1 MFAHSNFKRCMV
13 ISGVIILAHAALSRM
28 GLLAHRSPRAQQPWQ
43 MPTSLCDGLKRRC
56 SHELPAARPFGASP
70 TPSPANPVAR
80 RSGRH
85 ACLPVRPSVSHQSGR
100 SSVTKSGR
108 LPARRSVSPAVR
120 QSGCPPARQSGCP
133 PARQPDRHA
142 CSQVFP
148 SFGPTTHQ
156 PVRPAV
162 RPAVRRSSHPIAR
175 QPGISPTWPPTC
187 PPIRSSKRVRNFDRW
202 AIGDGRRASP
212 FASLRPS
219 GRRRAPAAMGAG
231 LHRAH
236 VPLSSAPHANP
247 GRWRA

>member
-142 CSQVFP
+142 CMQVLP
-148 SFGPTTHQ
+148 SVGPPIQ
-156 PVRPAV
+156 SPANPVSRPLG
-162 RPAVRRSSHPIAR
+162 R
-175 QPGISPTWPPTC
+175 QPAHPSTHLSGCAIS
-187 PPIRSSKRVRNFDRW
+187 I
-202 AIGDGRRASP
+202 DGLSATDSG
-212 FASLRPS
+212 LR
-219 GRRRAPAAMGAG
+219 
-231 LHRAH
+231 RAH

>member
-100 SSVTKSGR
+100 SSVTKSAR

-120 QSGCPPARQSGCP
+120 QSGCPPARQPDRSL
-133 PARQPDRHA
+133 ARQPDRHA
-142 CSQVFP
+142 CSQVLP

-156 PVRPAV
+156 PVRPAI
-162 RPAVRRSSHPIAR
+162 RPSVLPSVGPPIQSPANPVSRPLRRQPARPSAHLSGCAISIDGLLATDAGLRRSHLSDRLADVAR
-175 QPGISPTWPPTC
+175 
-187 PPIRSSKRVRNFDRW
+187 RLRW
-202 AIGDGRRASP
+202 AQG
-212 FASLRPS
+212 FT
-219 GRRRAPAAMGAG
+219 
-231 LHRAH
+231 
-236 VPLSSAPHANP
+236 VPTFP
-247 GRWRA
+247 

>member
-56 SHELPAARPFGASP
+56 SHESPAARPFGASP

-85 ACLPVRPSVSHQSGR
+85 ACSPVRPSVSHQ
-100 SSVTKSGR
+100 SGR

-120 QSGCPPARQSGCP
+120 QSGCPL
-133 PARQPDRHA
+133 ARQPDRHA
-142 CSQVFP
+142 CSQVLP

-162 RPAVRRSSHPIAR
+162 RPSVLPSNR
-175 QPGISPTWPPTC
+175 PPTRYLAHLAANL
-187 PPIRSSKRVRNFDRW
+187 PT
-202 AIGDGRRASP
+202 
-212 FASLRPS
+212 RP
-219 GRRRAPAAMGAG
+219 
-231 LHRAH
+231 LI
-236 VPLSSAPHANP
+236 
-247 GRWRA
+247 

>member
-13 ISGVIILAHAALSRM
+13 ISGVNILAHAALSRM
-28 GLLAHRSPRAQQPWQ
+28 GHLAHRSPRAQQPWQ

-85 ACLPVRPSVSHQSGR
+85 ACSPVRPSVGHQSGR

-108 LPARRSVSPAVR
+108 LPARRSVS
-120 QSGCPPARQSGCP
+120 
-133 PARQPDRHA
+133 
-142 CSQVFP
+142 
-148 SFGPTTHQ
+148 
-156 PVRPAV
+156 
-162 RPAVRRSSHPIAR
+162 PAVRRSSHPIAR

-202 AIGDGRRASP
+202 AIGDGLRASP

-236 VPLSSAPHANP
+236 VPLSFAPHANP

>member
-85 ACLPVRPSVSHQSGR
+85 ACLPVR
-100 SSVTKSGR
+100 
-108 LPARRSVSPAVR
+108 LPAS
-120 QSGCPPARQSGCP
+120 PPAR
-133 PARQPDRHA
+133 PARVLASLAVLRSDHPPTCPTRR
-142 CSQVFP
+142 P
-148 SFGPTTHQ
+148 SVG
-156 PVRPAV
+156 
-162 RPAVRRSSHPIAR
+162 PAVRRSSHPIAR

>member
-85 ACLPVRPSVSHQSGR
+85 ACSPVRPSVSHQSGR

-120 QSGCPPARQSGCP
+120 QSGCPL
-133 PARQPDRHA
+133 ARQPDRHA
-142 CSQVFP
+142 CSQVLP

-162 RPAVRRSSHPIAR
+162 RPSVLPSVGPPIQSPANPVSRPLGRQPARPSAHLSGCATLIDGLSATDAGLRRSHLSDRLADVAR
-175 QPGISPTWPPTC
+175 
-187 PPIRSSKRVRNFDRW
+187 RLRW
-202 AIGDGRRASP
+202 AQG
-212 FASLRPS
+212 FT
-219 GRRRAPAAMGAG
+219 
-231 LHRAH
+231 
-236 VPLSSAPHANP
+236 VPTFP
-247 GRWRA
+247 

>member
-1 MFAHSNFKRCMV
+1 MRTQLYRAWAFLR
-13 ISGVIILAHAALSRM
+13 I
-28 GLLAHRSPRAQQPWQ
+28 GLLVRNSLGKCRHLCVTASKGGVLTNCQPPVHSAPHPPPHPPIRSPVGPVGTPACQSGRPLAI
-43 MPTSLCDGLKRRC
+43 S
-56 SHELPAARPFGASP
+56 PAARQS
-70 TPSPANPVAR
+70 PSPA
-80 RSGRH
+80 
-85 ACLPVRPSVSHQSGR
+85 ACLLAGPSVQPFASPAARQPASPPARPARVLASLAVLRSDHPPTCPTRRPSVG
-100 SSVTKSGR
+100 
-108 LPARRSVSPAVR
+108 
-120 QSGCPPARQSGCP
+120 
-133 PARQPDRHA
+133 
-142 CSQVFP
+142 
-148 SFGPTTHQ
+148 
-156 PVRPAV
+156 
-162 RPAVRRSSHPIAR
+162 PAVRRSSHPIAR

>member
-13 ISGVIILAHAALSRM
+13 ISGVNILAHAALSRM

-85 ACLPVRPSVSHQSGR
+85 ACSPVRPSVGHQSGR

-120 QSGCPPARQSGCP
+120 QSGCPL
-133 PARQPDRHA
+133 ARQPDRHA
-142 CSQVFP
+142 CSQVLP

-162 RPAVRRSSHPIAR
+162 RPSVLPSVGPPIQSPANPVSRPLGRQPARPSAHLSGCATSIDELSATDAGLRRSHLSDRLADVAR
-175 QPGISPTWPPTC
+175 
-187 PPIRSSKRVRNFDRW
+187 RLRW
-202 AIGDGRRASP
+202 AQG
-212 FASLRPS
+212 FT
-219 GRRRAPAAMGAG
+219 
-231 LHRAH
+231 
-236 VPLSSAPHANP
+236 VPTFP
-247 GRWRA
+247 

>member
-1 MFAHSNFKRCMV
+1 MFAHSYFKRCMV
-13 ISGVIILAHAALSRM
+13 ISGVNILAHAVLSRM

-85 ACLPVRPSVSHQSGR
+85 ACSPVRLLAS
-100 SSVTKSGR
+100 
-108 LPARRSVSPAVR
+108 
-120 QSGCPPARQSGCP
+120 PPAR
-133 PARQPDRHA
+133 PARVLA
-142 CSQVFP
+142 S
-148 SFGPTTHQ
+148 
-156 PVRPAV
+156 
-162 RPAVRRSSHPIAR
+162 PAVRRSPHPIAR

-187 PPIRSSKRVRNFDRW
+187 PPVHSSKRVRNFDRW
-202 AIGDGRRASP
+202 AIGDGLRASP

-236 VPLSSAPHANP
+236 VPLSFAPHANP

>member
-13 ISGVIILAHAALSRM
+13 ISGVIILAHAALSRV

-43 MPTSLCDGLKRRC
+43 MPRSLCDGLKRRC

-85 ACLPVRPSVSHQSGR
+85 ACSPVRQSSRSPVRLPASPQDRPLASPPARPARVLASLAVLRSDHPPTCPTRRPSVG
-100 SSVTKSGR
+100 
-108 LPARRSVSPAVR
+108 
-120 QSGCPPARQSGCP
+120 
-133 PARQPDRHA
+133 
-142 CSQVFP
+142 
-148 SFGPTTHQ
+148 
-156 PVRPAV
+156 
-162 RPAVRRSSHPIAR
+162 PAVRRSSHPIAR
-175 QPGISPTWPPTC
+175 QPGISPTSLPTC

-219 GRRRAPAAMGAG
+219 GRRCAPAATDAG

>member
-85 ACLPVRPSVSHQSGR
+85 ACLPVRPSVSHQSG
-100 SSVTKSGR
+100 
-108 LPARRSVSPAVR
+108 
-120 QSGCPPARQSGCP
+120 CP

-142 CSQVFP
+142 CSQVLP

-162 RPAVRRSSHPIAR
+162 RPSVLPSVGPPIQSPANPVSRPLGRQPARPSAHLSGCATSIDGLSATDAGLRRSHLSDRLADVAR
-175 QPGISPTWPPTC
+175 
-187 PPIRSSKRVRNFDRW
+187 RLRW
-202 AIGDGRRASP
+202 AQG
-212 FASLRPS
+212 FT
-219 GRRRAPAAMGAG
+219 
-231 LHRAH
+231 
-236 VPLSSAPHANP
+236 VPTFP
-247 GRWRA
+247 

>member
-13 ISGVIILAHAALSRM
+13 ISGVNILAHAALSRM
-28 GLLAHRSPRAQQPWQ
+28 GLLAHRSPRAQQSWQ

-85 ACLPVRPSVSHQSGR
+85 ACSPVRPSVSHQSGR

-108 LPARRSVSPAVR
+108 LPARRSVGPAVCL
-120 QSGCPPARQSGCP
+120 SGCPL
-133 PARQPDRHA
+133 ARQPDRHA
-142 CSQVFP
+142 CSQVLP

-162 RPAVRRSSHPIAR
+162 RPSVLPSVGPPIQSPANPVSRPLGRQPARPSAHLSGCATSIDGLSATDSGLRRSHLSDRLADVAR
-175 QPGISPTWPPTC
+175 RP
-187 PPIRSSKRVRNFDRW
+187 RW
-202 AIGDGRRASP
+202 AQG
-212 FASLRPS
+212 FT
-219 GRRRAPAAMGAG
+219 
-231 LHRAH
+231 
-236 VPLSSAPHANP
+236 VPTFP
-247 GRWRA
+247 

>member
-13 ISGVIILAHAALSRM
+13 ISGVNILAHAALSRM
-28 GLLAHRSPRAQQPWQ
+28 GLLAYRSPRAQQPWQ

-85 ACLPVRPSVSHQSGR
+85 ACSPVRPSVSHQSGR

-120 QSGCPPARQSGCP
+120 QSGCPL
-133 PARQPDRHA
+133 ARQPDRHA
-142 CSQVFP
+142 CSQVLP

-162 RPAVRRSSHPIAR
+162 RPSVLPSVGPPIQSPTHPVSRPLGRQPAHPSAHLSGCAISIDELSATDAGLRRSHLSDRLADVAR
-175 QPGISPTWPPTC
+175 
-187 PPIRSSKRVRNFDRW
+187 RLRW
-202 AIGDGRRASP
+202 AQG
-212 FASLRPS
+212 FT
-219 GRRRAPAAMGAG
+219 
-231 LHRAH
+231 
-236 VPLSSAPHANP
+236 VPTFP
-247 GRWRA
+247 

>member
-13 ISGVIILAHAALSRM
+13 ISGVNILAHAALSRM

-85 ACLPVRPSVSHQSGR
+85 ACSPLRPSVGHQSGR

-120 QSGCPPARQSGCP
+120 QSGCPL
-133 PARQPDRHA
+133 ARQPDRHA
-142 CSQVFP
+142 CSQVLP

-162 RPAVRRSSHPIAR
+162 RLPARPSNR
-175 QPGISPTWPPTC
+175 PPT
-187 PPIRSSKRVRNFDRW
+187 RYLAHLAAN
-202 AIGDGRRASP
+202 
-212 FASLRPS
+212 L
-219 GRRRAPAAMGAG
+219 PA
-231 LHRAH
+231 H
-236 VPLSSAPHANP
+236 PLI
-247 GRWRA
+247 

>member
-85 ACLPVRPSVSHQSGR
+85 ACLPVRPSVS
-100 SSVTKSGR
+100 
-108 LPARRSVSPAVR
+108 PAV
-120 QSGCPPARQSGCP
+120 RQSGCP

-142 CSQVFP
+142 CSQVLP

-162 RPAVRRSSHPIAR
+162 RPSVLPSVGPPIQSPANPVSRPLGRQPARPSAHLSGCAISIDGLSATDAGLRRSHLSDRLADVAR
-175 QPGISPTWPPTC
+175 
-187 PPIRSSKRVRNFDRW
+187 RLRW
-202 AIGDGRRASP
+202 AQG
-212 FASLRPS
+212 FT
-219 GRRRAPAAMGAG
+219 
-231 LHRAH
+231 
-236 VPLSSAPHANP
+236 VPTFP
-247 GRWRA
+247 

>member
-43 MPTSLCDGLKRRC
+43 MPASLCDGLKRRC

-85 ACLPVRPSVSHQSGR
+85 ACSPVRPSVSHQ
-100 SSVTKSGR
+100 SGR

-120 QSGCPPARQSGCP
+120 QSGCPL
-133 PARQPDRHA
+133 ARQPDRHA
-142 CSQVFP
+142 CSQVLP

-162 RPAVRRSSHPIAR
+162 RPSVLPSVGPPIQSPANPVSRPLGRQPARPSAHLSGCATSIDGLSATDAGLRRSHLSDRLADVAR
-175 QPGISPTWPPTC
+175 
-187 PPIRSSKRVRNFDRW
+187 RLRW
-202 AIGDGRRASP
+202 AQG
-212 FASLRPS
+212 FT
-219 GRRRAPAAMGAG
+219 
-231 LHRAH
+231 
-236 VPLSSAPHANP
+236 VPTFP
-247 GRWRA
+247 

>member
-13 ISGVIILAHAALSRM
+13 ISGVIILAHVALSRM

-85 ACLPVRPSVSHQSGR
+85 ACSPVRPSVSHQ
-100 SSVTKSGR
+100 SGR

-120 QSGCPPARQSGCP
+120 QSGCPL
-133 PARQPDRHA
+133 ARQPDRHA
-142 CSQVFP
+142 CSQVLP

-162 RPAVRRSSHPIAR
+162 RL
-175 QPGISPTWPPTC
+175 PTRPSNRPPT
-187 PPIRSSKRVRNFDRW
+187 RYLAHLAAN
-202 AIGDGRRASP
+202 
-212 FASLRPS
+212 L
-219 GRRRAPAAMGAG
+219 PA
-231 LHRAH
+231 H
-236 VPLSSAPHANP
+236 PLI
-247 GRWRA
+247 

>member
-85 ACLPVRPSVSHQSGR
+85 ACSPVRPSVGHQSGR

-120 QSGCPPARQSGCP
+120 QSGCPL
-133 PARQPDRHA
+133 ARQPDRHA
-142 CSQVFP
+142 CSQVLP

-162 RPAVRRSSHPIAR
+162 RPSVLPSVGPPIQSPANPVSRPLGR
-175 QPGISPTWPPTC
+175 QP
-187 PPIRSSKRVRNFDRW
+187 
-202 AIGDGRRASP
+202 A
-212 FASLRPS
+212 RPS
-219 GRRRAPAAMGAG
+219 AHLSGCATSIDGLSATGAG
-231 LHRAH
+231 LRRSHLSDRLADVARRLRWAQGFT
-236 VPLSSAPHANP
+236 VPTFP
-247 GRWRA
+247 

>member
-85 ACLPVRPSVSHQSGR
+85 ACSPVRPSVSHQ
-100 SSVTKSGR
+100 SGR

-120 QSGCPPARQSGCP
+120 QSGCPL
-133 PARQPDRHA
+133 ARQPDRHA
-142 CSQVFP
+142 CSQVLP

-162 RPAVRRSSHPIAR
+162 RL
-175 QPGISPTWPPTC
+175 PTRPSNRPPT
-187 PPIRSSKRVRNFDRW
+187 RYL
-202 AIGDGRRASP
+202 AH
-212 FASLRPS
+212 FAANLPT
-219 GRRRAPAAMGAG
+219 
-231 LHRAH
+231 H
-236 VPLSSAPHANP
+236 PLI
-247 GRWRA
+247 

>member
-13 ISGVIILAHAALSRM
+13 ISGVNILAHAALSRM
-28 GLLAHRSPRAQQPWQ
+28 GLLAHRSPRALQFWQ

-85 ACLPVRPSVSHQSGR
+85 ACLPVRPSVSHQSG
-100 SSVTKSGR
+100 
-108 LPARRSVSPAVR
+108 
-120 QSGCPPARQSGCP
+120 CPPARQSGCP

-142 CSQVFP
+142 CSQVLP

-162 RPAVRRSSHPIAR
+162 RPSVLPSVGPPIQSPANPVSRPLGRQPARPSAHLSGCATSIDGLSATDAGLRRSHLSDRLADVAR
-175 QPGISPTWPPTC
+175 
-187 PPIRSSKRVRNFDRW
+187 RLRW
-202 AIGDGRRASP
+202 AQG
-212 FASLRPS
+212 FT
-219 GRRRAPAAMGAG
+219 
-231 LHRAH
+231 
-236 VPLSSAPHANP
+236 VPTFP
-247 GRWRA
+247 

>member
-100 SSVTKSGR
+100 

-120 QSGCPPARQSGCP
+120 QSGCPL
-133 PARQPDRHA
+133 ARQPDRHA
-142 CSQVFP
+142 CSQVLP

-162 RPAVRRSSHPIAR
+162 RL
-175 QPGISPTWPPTC
+175 PTRPSNRPPT
-187 PPIRSSKRVRNFDRW
+187 RYLAHLAAN
-202 AIGDGRRASP
+202 
-212 FASLRPS
+212 L
-219 GRRRAPAAMGAG
+219 PA
-231 LHRAH
+231 H
-236 VPLSSAPHANP
+236 PLI
-247 GRWRA
+247 

>member
-85 ACLPVRPSVSHQSGR
+85 ACSPVRPSVSHQ
-100 SSVTKSGR
+100 SGR

-120 QSGCPPARQSGCP
+120 QSGYPL
-133 PARQPDRHA
+133 ARQPDRHA
-142 CSQVFP
+142 CSQVLP

-162 RPAVRRSSHPIAR
+162 RL
-175 QPGISPTWPPTC
+175 PTRPSNRPPT
-187 PPIRSSKRVRNFDRW
+187 RYLAHLAAN
-202 AIGDGRRASP
+202 
-212 FASLRPS
+212 L
-219 GRRRAPAAMGAG
+219 PA
-231 LHRAH
+231 H
-236 VPLSSAPHANP
+236 PLI
-247 GRWRA
+247 

>member
-13 ISGVIILAHAALSRM
+13 ISGVNILAHAALSRM

-85 ACLPVRPSVSHQSGR
+85 ACSPVRPSVSHQSGR

-120 QSGCPPARQSGCP
+120 QFGCPL
-133 PARQPDRHA
+133 ARQPDRHA
-142 CSQVFP
+142 CSQVLP

-162 RPAVRRSSHPIAR
+162 RL
-175 QPGISPTWPPTC
+175 PTRPSNRPPT
-187 PPIRSSKRVRNFDRW
+187 RYLAHLAAN
-202 AIGDGRRASP
+202 
-212 FASLRPS
+212 L
-219 GRRRAPAAMGAG
+219 PA
-231 LHRAH
+231 H
-236 VPLSSAPHANP
+236 PLI
-247 GRWRA
+247 

>member
-1 MFAHSNFKRCMV
+1 MFVHSNFKRCMV

-120 QSGCPPARQSGCP
+120 QSGCPPARQ
-133 PARQPDRHA
+133 PASPTGTRARKS
-142 CSQVFP
+142 CRP
-148 SFGPTTHQ
+148 S
-156 PVRPAV
+156 VRP
-162 RPAVRRSSHPIAR
+162 PTNLSDPPSVRRSCRPSVLPSNR
-175 QPGISPTWPPTC
+175 PPT
-187 PPIRSSKRVRNFDRW
+187 RYLAHLAAN
-202 AIGDGRRASP
+202 
-212 FASLRPS
+212 L
-219 GRRRAPAAMGAG
+219 PA
-231 LHRAH
+231 H
-236 VPLSSAPHANP
+236 PLI
-247 GRWRA
+247 

>member
-85 ACLPVRPSVSHQSGR
+85 ACSPVRPSVSHQSGR

-120 QSGCPPARQSGCP
+120 QSGCPL
-133 PARQPDRHA
+133 ARQPDRHA
-142 CSQVFP
+142 CSQVLP

-162 RPAVRRSSHPIAR
+162 RPSVLPSVGPPIQSPANPVSRPLGRQPARPSAHLSGCATSIDGLSATDAGLRRSHLSDRLADVAR
-175 QPGISPTWPPTC
+175 
-187 PPIRSSKRVRNFDRW
+187 RLRW
-202 AIGDGRRASP
+202 AQG
-212 FASLRPS
+212 FT
-219 GRRRAPAAMGAG
+219 
-231 LHRAH
+231 
-236 VPLSSAPHANP
+236 VPTFP
-247 GRWRA
+247 